1 MAVNILLFCALVL
14 ASQGVYSLSNSNLV
28 ETVENLQKQLK
39 LLSKVVERLEAEK
52 DALKTRVHAL
62 EKLQVG
68 IAGEQFPNHTY
79 NSLKVNTPV
88 SEKIVTHIAS
98 DLNSSKNGNEKESSE
113 GNFYESQNTGEFSLV
128 RKRIGKLSI

>member
-1 MAVNILLFCALVL
+1 M
-14 ASQGVYSLSNSNLV
+14 
-28 ETVENLQKQLK
+28 
-39 LLSKVVERLEAEK
+39 
-52 DALKTRVHAL
+52 
-62 EKLQVG
+62 
-68 IAGEQFPNHTY
+68 
-79 NSLKVNTPV
+79 NTPV